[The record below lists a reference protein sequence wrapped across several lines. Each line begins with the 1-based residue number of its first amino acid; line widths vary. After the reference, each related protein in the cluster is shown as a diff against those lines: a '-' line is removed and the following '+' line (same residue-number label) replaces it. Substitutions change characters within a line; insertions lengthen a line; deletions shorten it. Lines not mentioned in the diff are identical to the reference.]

1 MVRVTVTPT
10 LRRRDESGA
19 LAIIV
24 AVSAVMIFVLA
35 ALVVDLGL
43 ARDTDRQAQNS
54 ADAAAL
60 AAGNALYTVGK
71 TPHFDAAATAAKQY
85 AAANFGV
92 DEDDWV
98 SCTDNGALTFRPL
111 GGTPCISFDSDTA
124 PTEVRVLIPP
134 RTVDTPLAG
143 VIGSTSVEVSAV
155 SHMKLRPDAP
165 ARCALCVI
173 GSGPH
178 DLQNGDV
185 VVQGGNVH
193 FNGNVSVGP
202 NGLVATDG
210 SITVQGTASGGN
222 DRYDPDPLQGQ
233 PAMPDPLAFMPP
245 IGYDHLQ
252 AHSDPCASGPG
263 RYGAYSSSCSGL
275 PAGLY
280 VITGEWKFAGNE
292 DLTGNGVTLYFTCG
306 AAAAPRACAP
316 GESGGWLNAGGNG
329 DIRITAPSSG
339 PTQGLAI
346 VYDRNNTSELRLT
359 GESGSAYSG
368 TIYAPAATMDYRGNG
383 AGSTDSLVVVGGLAF
398 SGNNATLRPSYDGD
412 SNVEMPPT
420 DLHLSR

>member
-1 MVRVTVTPT
+1 MVRVTGTPA
-10 LRRRDESGA
+10 RHRRDESGA

-71 TPHFDAAATAAKQY
+71 TPHFDAAVTAAKEY

-92 DEDDWV
+92 VEDDWV
-98 SCTDNGALTFRPL
+98 TCTDSGALSYRPS
-111 GGTPCISFDSDTA
+111 GGTPCISFDSATA
-124 PTEVRVLIPP
+124 PTEVRVIVPP

-143 VIGSTSVEVSAV
+143 VIGSTSVDVSAV
-155 SHMKLRPDAP
+155 AQMKLRPDAP

-173 GSGPH
+173 GAGPH

-185 VVQGGNVH
+185 VVQGGDVH

-210 SITVQGTASGGN
+210 SITVQGSAGGGY

-245 IGYDHLQ
+245 IAYDHLPLGSQ
-252 AHSDPCASGPG
+252 PCSFGSG
-263 RYGAYSSSCSGL
+263 RYGAFSSSCSAL
-275 PAGLY
+275 PGGLY
-280 VITGEWKFAGNE
+280 VITGEWKFTGDE
-292 DLTGNGVTLYFTCG
+292 DLIGSGVTLYFTCG
-306 AAAAPRACAP
+306 SAAAPRPCAP
-316 GESGGWLNAGGNG
+316 GEAGGWLNAAGNG
-329 DIRITAPSSG
+329 NIRITAPSTG
-339 PTQGLAI
+339 ATRGLAI
-346 VYDRNNTSELRLT
+346 VYDRNNKSPLHLT
-359 GESGSAYSG
+359 GGSGSAYSG
-368 TIYAPAATMDYRGNG
+368 TIYAPASTLDYRGNG
-383 AGSTDSLVVVGGLAF
+383 AGTTDSLIVVGGLAF
-398 SGNNATLRPSYDGD
+398 SGDNATLRPSYDGE
-412 SNVEMPPT
+412 SNVEMPPSE
-420 DLHLSR
+420 LHLSQ